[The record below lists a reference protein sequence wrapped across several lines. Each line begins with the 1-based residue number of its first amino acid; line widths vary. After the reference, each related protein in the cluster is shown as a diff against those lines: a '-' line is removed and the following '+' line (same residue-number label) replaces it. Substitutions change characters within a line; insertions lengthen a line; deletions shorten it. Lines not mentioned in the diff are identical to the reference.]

1 MGGVEL
7 NLRFPDFLGK
17 NEKIQLG
24 SAGRFWQNLR
34 IEKILGEIENF
45 FARGGSVLCAGRL
58 ASRNSLRNR

>member
-1 MGGVEL
+1 MGGVEP

-24 SAGRFWQNLR
+24 SARRFWQNLR